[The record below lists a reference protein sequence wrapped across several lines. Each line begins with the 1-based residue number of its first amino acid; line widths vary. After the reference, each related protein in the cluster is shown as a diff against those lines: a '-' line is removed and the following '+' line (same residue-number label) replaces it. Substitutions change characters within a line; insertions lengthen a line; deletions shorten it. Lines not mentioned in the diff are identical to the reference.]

1 VNAGNRGQLADFL
14 RSRRARLTPA
24 DVGLPGD
31 SEPGRR
37 RTPGLRREEVAELS
51 GVGVTWYTWLEQGRK
66 ITASPQV
73 VDALARALRLSAD
86 EHRHLRELAGLAVA
100 PPASSDDPQARLQ
113 RLVDAAAPNAASVYD
128 QHFDYLAWNE
138 PYRLIRHDPAG
149 LPAGRRNLLWMMFT
163 DADNRARMTTWD
175 RAARTL
181 LSQFRAVAGRHPGDP
196 RFAELTAALTEA
208 SPQFRDWWAQ
218 YPVRYFRPVRIRIR
232 HPQAGRITLE
242 LFQLRL
248 EDDPGLVMVTQ
259 VPADPAS
266 RDRVAALLAG
276 PSAVS
281 GRRDPAAGAPVLVVV
296 GGLPATGKSTV
307 ASALAR
313 QAGFAFVRVDR
324 IEQAIVDW
332 AGRGQPLRQPLGPVG
347 YTVAYGVAA
356 EQLGHGVSVVAECVN
371 PLGLTRD
378 AWRDIAA
385 GQGARLVEVELVCTD
400 RAAHRER
407 ARTREVDIP
416 GLRLPD
422 WEQITSRE
430 YEPWDRSHLVI
441 DTAAR
446 TPAEAVAA
454 ILAAVP
460 ERAGPVSADPG

>member
-1 VNAGNRGQLADFL
+1 MSAGNRGQLADFL

-100 PPASSDDPQARLQ
+100 PPASSDAPQARLQ

-128 QHFDYLAWNE
+128 LHFDYLAWNE

-175 RAARTL
+175 AAARAL
-181 LSQFRAVAGRHPGDP
+181 LSQFRAAAGRHPGDP
-196 RFAELTAALTEA
+196 RFTELTAALTEA

-218 YPVRYFRPVRIRIR
+218 YPVRYFRPARIRIR

-248 EDDPGLVMVTQ
+248 EDDPGLMMVTQ

-276 PSAVS
+276 PPAVP
-281 GRRDPAAGAPVLVVV
+281 GRRDPAVGAPVLVVV

-324 IEQAIVDW
+324 IEQAII
-332 AGRGQPLRQPLGPVG
+332 ASASLGQPLRQPLGPVG

-356 EQLGHGVSVVAECVN
+356 EQLGHGISVVAECVN
-371 PLGLTRD
+371 PLGVTRD

-385 GQGARLVEVELVCTD
+385 GSSARLVEVELVCTNL
-400 RAAHRER
+400 AAHRER

-430 YEPWDRSHLVI
+430 YEPWDRGHLII
-441 DTAAR
+441 DTATR
-446 TPAEAVAA
+446 TPAQAVAA
-454 ILAAVP
+454 ILAAIP
-460 ERAGPVSADPG
+460 ERPGHVPAGPD